1 MKSKCK
7 CSLSF
12 LDNKK
17 LCHGFF
23 SPSYCIIIIINK
35 KEDFSYADVSFYPY
49 NRSIRLFLWP
59 LLKDSF
65 TLWGSRGPVPGARVA
80 ANPRLL
86 SCKYHTHRNVGRK
99 EDLEGPEQVCSRSPG
114 PPPLSARQMTRRH
127 CIVDLQVIWK
137 QSVIQ
142 CTVHLLN
149 ERTNRARCSA
159 CLCFCRCHHKDVGL
173 GDLHQ
178 WICGKCLGLT

>member
-17 LCHGFF
+17 LCHAFF
-23 SPSYCIIIIINK
+23 FPSYCIIIIINK
-35 KEDFSYADVSFYPY
+35 KRGTFLTQMFLFYPY
-49 NRSIRLFLWP
+49 NHSIRLFLWP

-65 TLWGSRGPVPGARVA
+65 KLRGSRGPVPGARVA

-86 SCKYHTHRNVGRK
+86 SCKYHTHRNVRRK

-114 PPPLSARQMTRRH
+114 SPPLSARQMTR
-127 CIVDLQVIWK
+127 W
-137 QSVIQ
+137 
-142 CTVHLLN
+142 
-149 ERTNRARCSA
+149 
-159 CLCFCRCHHKDVGL
+159 
-173 GDLHQ
+173 
-178 WICGKCLGLT
+178 

>member
-23 SPSYCIIIIINK
+23 SSYCIIIIINK
-35 KEDFSYADVSFYPY
+35 KEGTTGDFSYADVSFYPY
-49 NRSIRLFLWP
+49 NRSIRPLSWP

-65 TLWGSRGPVPGARVA
+65 KMWVSRGPVPGARVA

-86 SCKYHTHRNVGRK
+86 SCKYHSHRNVGGK
-99 EDLEGPEQVCSRSPG
+99 EDLEGPCRPCRSATRLLGRPFEGSTDDQVV
-114 PPPLSARQMTRRH
+114 LY
-127 CIVDLQVIWK
+127 CISLGHV
-137 QSVIQ
+137 SVEKNTK
-142 CTVHLLN
+142 CTVHLLHL
-149 ERTNRARCSA
+149 RTS
-159 CLCFCRCHHKDVGL
+159 
-173 GDLHQ
+173 Q
-178 WICGKCLGLT
+178 TQQ